1 MLGTIRSKMKYTE
14 GQVSIEQVFPIL
26 SGEWDRKQPELK
38 LWAVCLSQAIAGSVG
53 LIRCNDLKYW
63 YRDDRYWL
71 FRDKRNCPGS
81 CQWICDVLEIDRKEL
96 LTFVWKN
103 RHVLRKSPYR
113 LRSLN

>member
-1 MLGTIRSKMKYTE
+1 MKYTE
-14 GQVSIEQVFPIL
+14 GQVSIEQMFPIL

-38 LWAVCLSQAIAGSVG
+38 LWAVCLSQAIAGAVG